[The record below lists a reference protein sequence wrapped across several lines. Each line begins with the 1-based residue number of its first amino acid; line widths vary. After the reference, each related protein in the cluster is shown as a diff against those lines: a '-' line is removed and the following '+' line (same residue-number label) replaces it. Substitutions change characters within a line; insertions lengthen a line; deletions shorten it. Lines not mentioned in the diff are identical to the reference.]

1 MNDYTKGILIGRTFI
16 LYFILLIVFQGG
28 LAYSVDWRVFEETS
42 IKGTISGSINNGHIF
57 QTISGNIYEVT
68 DYVYLYEYDYSPSVI
83 VLNKGSTY
91 KLIIDGFDEPL
102 LCKKL
107 NRGGRSSNGD
117 VIKSNI
123 EGAEIDLLKGLSKSK
138 LLIKNW
144 CISCHDFKGINYKS
158 YDFVLSWLEGSGY
171 KVSNYKPHNPKTIWR
186 NYYLFGSKKLKL
198 NN

>member
-1 MNDYTKGILIGRTFI
+1 MALKRRKEMNDYTKGILIGRTFI

-123 EGAEIDLLKGLSKSK
+123 EGSFEG
-138 LLIKNW
+138 
-144 CISCHDFKGINYKS
+144 FKGETIIKLMNGQIWQQVDYYYYYYYAFMPEVLIYKS
-158 YDFVLSWLEGSGY
+158 GSAY
-171 KVSNYKPHNPKTIWR
+171 RMKVKGIDKAIKV
-186 NYYLFGSKKLKL
+186 KKLK
-198 NN
+198 